1 MKLKFDRALNI
12 KSQNGEKTTIPKD
25 EVWRGTLVVDPSTS
39 YGQKE
44 AEINDMYI
52 VNNKERFYPGIV
64 LLGGG
69 TVLTNKFT
77 LTGVAFKVVE

>member
-1 MKLKFDRALNI
+1 MKLKFDRTLNI

-25 EVWRGTLVVDPSTS
+25 EVWRGMLVVDPATS
-39 YGQKE
+39 YGEKE
-44 AEINDMYI
+44 AQINNMDI
-52 VNNKERFYPGIV
+52 ISKKERFYPGII

-69 TVLTNKFT
+69 TVVSNEFT